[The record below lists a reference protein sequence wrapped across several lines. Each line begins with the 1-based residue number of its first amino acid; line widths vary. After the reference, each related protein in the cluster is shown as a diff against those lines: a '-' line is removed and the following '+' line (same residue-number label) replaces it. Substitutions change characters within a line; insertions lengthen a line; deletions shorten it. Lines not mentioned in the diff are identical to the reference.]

1 MMTLLDP
8 VQLRSF
14 LAASQ
19 TLNFTEAAQRLGLR
33 QSTVSQHIQRLEA
46 SCGRRLF
53 RRDTHRVRLTPDG
66 EAMVGFARSILET
79 AERAHRFFEG
89 SQLRGRLRFGASDDV
104 IDSGL
109 PDILREFVRTHPQVD
124 LELTI
129 GLSGRLHQA
138 LDAGEIDLAIVKRR
152 PGESHG
158 RLVWRDRLVW
168 IAGPDTDPDPAA
180 PLPLILLAPPSI
192 TRIQALEALERD
204 RRAWRITCTSSSQSG
219 LRAAALAG
227 LGVAPYTQG
236 LIPRGLV
243 EVKAALPV
251 LDEVEFV
258 LLGNL
263 ANARSP
269 AAALATAILGNGDR
283 LRRSDA

>member
-1 MMTLLDP
+1 MEMLDP
-8 VQLRSF
+8 VHLRSF

-19 TLNFTEAAQRLGLR
+19 TLSFTEAANRLGLR

-46 SCGRRLF
+46 ACGRRLF
-53 RRDTHRVRLTPDG
+53 RRDTHSVRLTPDG
-66 EAMVGFARSILET
+66 EAMVGFARSIAET
-79 AERAHRFFEG
+79 TARAQRFFEG
-89 SQLRGRLRFGASDDV
+89 AQPRGRLRFGASDDV

-109 PDILREFVRTHPQVD
+109 PEILRGFVRTHPQID
-124 LELTI
+124 LELTV

-138 LDAGEIDLAIVKRR
+138 LDAGEIELAIVKRR
-152 PGESHG
+152 PGETHG

-168 IAGPDTDPDPAA
+168 IGGPEADPDPAE
-180 PLPLILLAPPSI
+180 PLPIILLGAPSI
-192 TRIQALEALERD
+192 TRVQALEALERE
-204 RRAWRITCTSSSQSG
+204 RRAWRITCTSSSQGG

-227 LGVAPYTQG
+227 LGVAPYTQR

-243 EVKAALPV
+243 EVRGPGLPV

-269 AAALATAILGNGDR
+269 AAALAAAILSHGDR
-283 LRRSDA
+283 LRRPD